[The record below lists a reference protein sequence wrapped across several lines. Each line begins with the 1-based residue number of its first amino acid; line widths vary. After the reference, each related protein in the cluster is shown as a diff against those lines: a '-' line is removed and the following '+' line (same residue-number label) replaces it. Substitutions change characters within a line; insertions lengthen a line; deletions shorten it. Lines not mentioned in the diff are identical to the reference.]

1 MAVCANCE
9 HPIGFHGEE
18 GCTDRSLG
26 TCGCAWYE
34 STPPSPLSNR
44 PRRCD
49 ARYDHGDGRMTR
61 CEIMET
67 EATTHNEDHRGG
79 GFSWTESVAVY
90 PTVTNHPSAIPQAPA
105 SERQIGGSHYRKFK
119 IQPWDIVD
127 EYELSYYAGS
137 ALKYLLRAGHKGAA
151 LEDLKK
157 CRHYLDK
164 LIELEEAGG
173 A

>member
-9 HPIGFHGEE
+9 HPIGFHGES
-18 GCTDRSLG
+18 GCRPPG
-26 TCGCAWYE
+26 PACGCSWYE
-34 STPPSPLSNR
+34 TAGLVHARLDAVSP
-44 PRRCD
+44 
-49 ARYDHGDGRMTR
+49 
-61 CEIMET
+61 
-67 EATTHNEDHRGG
+67 
-79 GFSWTESVAVY
+79 
-90 PTVTNHPSAIPQAPA
+90 APA
-105 SERQIGGSHYRKFK
+105 SERQVAGEHYRKFK

-164 LIELEEAGG
+164 LIELEEGRDG
-173 A
+173 